1 MHAEEYGVVTIY
13 GERKRKVVTIYE
25 EREKEK

>member
-1 MHAEEYGVVTIY
+1 MQKNMGVVTIY